1 MALFR
6 TQEGKVM
13 KKFYI
18 AIVVGILL
26 ILGACS
32 AAKENSATPGSVD
45 DGETITNNGAIDHGV
60 DDKQVGFNMSGGK
73 IEEAAGVPAAEK
85 EQILE
90 AYTIYIDA
98 FNEKDI
104 EKYMGTLSKHSKVF
118 DLEEERSYMG
128 EQFKE
133 YDLNREVS
141 DTTIVKYSE
150 NEAQVFATLKTK
162 VKQISSGLEFDQL
175 GRQVTVFTKDDDGW
189 KVSSIH
195 YIGDE
200 KNK

>member
-1 MALFR
+1 
-6 TQEGKVM
+6 M

-26 ILGACS
+26 VLGACS
-32 AAKENSATPGSVD
+32 ADKSNSSEHGSVD
-45 DGETITNNGAIDHGV
+45 DGEAITNNGAIDHGV
-60 DDKQVGFNMSGGK
+60 DDKQVGFKMSGGK
-73 IEEAAGVPAAEK
+73 IEEASGVPIAEK

-90 AYTIYIDA
+90 AFTIYIDA

-104 EKYMGTLSKHSKVF
+104 DKYMDTLSKHSEVF

-133 YDLNREVS
+133 YNLNREVS
-141 DTTIVKYSE
+141 DMTIVKYSE

-162 VKQISSGLEFDQL
+162 VKQISSGLEIDQL
-175 GRQVTVFTKDDDGW
+175 GRQVTVFTKDDGGW

-200 KNK
+200 KS